1 MAASKASFF
10 CIGLGVGACF
20 GLLIAPKRGRETRA
34 QLAAGVSEGREYVKR
49 RSGELVNEAE
59 EILNKGKETASLGRD
74 QLTAALEAGREAYRR
89 TVEEDAPASSEAS
102 PE

>member
-1 MAASKASFF
+1 MAASKVSFF
-10 CIGLGVGACF
+10 CLGLGIGACF
-20 GLLIAPKRGRETRA
+20 GLLVAPKRGRETRA

-59 EILNKGKETASLGRD
+59 EILNKGKETVSLGRD

-89 TVEEDAPASSEAS
+89 AVEEDAPASPEAS
-102 PE
+102 SE